1 MVVLE
6 TRDKPY
12 LFQLQWPFFSSEV
25 GLDMSYWGWIRVGM
39 AQEVGTASGGRQHS
53 LGRDPGDRGSV
64 KGE

>member
-25 GLDMSYWGWIRVGM
+25 GLDVSYWGWIRVGM
-39 AQEVGTASGGRQHS
+39 AQEVGTASGGSTPREGI
-53 LGRDPGDRGSV
+53 LGTEAV
-64 KGE
+64 

>member
-39 AQEVGTASGGRQHS
+39 AQEVGTASGGS
-53 LGRDPGDRGSV
+53 TAWEGILGTEAV
-64 KGE
+64 